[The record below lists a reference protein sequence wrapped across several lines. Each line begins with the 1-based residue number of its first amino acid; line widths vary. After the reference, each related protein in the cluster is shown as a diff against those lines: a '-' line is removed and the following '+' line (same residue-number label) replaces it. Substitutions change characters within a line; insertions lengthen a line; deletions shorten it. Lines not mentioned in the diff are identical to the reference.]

1 MELHETE
8 VKVPAPVTAETV
20 VHSLREVIKFLFFV
34 RQQMPC
40 SYDDLKSSLLA
51 AVGAE
56 ALGLPATEEVGAD
69 SRVEVQGAEG
79 ARAAPA
85 PAARPRATSRE
96 RLAVKFF
103 RELDALLGCLTPEL
117 LQTLRPTEVA
127 LFFGSSSL
135 RPREIFSFALEQL
148 PAPYA
153 THCSVPSAERV
164 VANAARRVIRECIPT
179 VASCPPAASAMTAFL
194 MVKAP
199 CRALS
204 DSGAGA

>member
-8 VKVPAPVTAETV
+8 VKVPAPVTAEMV

-40 SYDDLKSSLLA
+40 SYDDLKSSLLVRSSPSITSGSLLSHGHPIVVSFLRRAHRACVRLARQA

-69 SRVEVQGAEG
+69 SRVEVQGADG

-135 RPREIFSFALEQL
+135 RPRLD
-148 PAPYA
+148 PYDLKPE
-153 THCSVPSAERV
+153 V
-164 VANAARRVIRECIPT
+164 
-179 VASCPPAASAMTAFL
+179 
-194 MVKAP
+194 
-199 CRALS
+199 
-204 DSGAGA
+204 